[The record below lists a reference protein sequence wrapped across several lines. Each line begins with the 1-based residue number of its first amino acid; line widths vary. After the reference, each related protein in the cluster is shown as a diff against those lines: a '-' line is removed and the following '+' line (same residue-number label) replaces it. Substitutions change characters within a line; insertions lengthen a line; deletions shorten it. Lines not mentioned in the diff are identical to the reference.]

1 MYGKKKMSCGGKT
14 HKMKAGGQPKVMAG
28 CKAHSMKAG
37 GKVCSGCGQAKCAC
51 KKMKAGGM
59 ARGCG
64 AATRGKMYSKG

>member
-1 MYGKKKMSCGGKT
+1 MYGKKKMMCGGKT
-14 HKMKAGGQPKVMAG
+14 K
-28 CKAHSMKAG
+28 MKAG

-64 AATRGKMYSKG
+64 AATRGKMYSKV